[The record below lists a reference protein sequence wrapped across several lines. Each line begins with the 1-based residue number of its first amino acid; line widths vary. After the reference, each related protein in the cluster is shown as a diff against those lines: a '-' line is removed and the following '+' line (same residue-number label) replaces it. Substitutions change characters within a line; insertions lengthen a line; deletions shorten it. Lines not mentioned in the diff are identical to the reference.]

1 MQRGMKVIATMFLV
15 AGCSDASV
23 TSEQEVVKESV
34 AGEELIAEA
43 TYEYPAKKVPDEI
56 TAKHEMKHPIVA
68 YFRGVDEEFIYI
80 DVTEA
85 LWHHLQ
91 SLTPHT
97 EVHFESMTVDGVIS
111 KENLILIGANGQ
123 QVTEEQLFQD
133 DYLYLDYDMSQ
144 FNSIADDEIESDLII
159 VDLVTA
165 EEIIEEYYPSSP
177 NEYHVAMIYIE
188 GSGQVI
194 DPEWDKMD
202 ILLLDYPNIHGFH
215 GIRQEDNAPDRR
227 DLQAELEL
235 DSLPQFVVFGHQGP
249 LYATDNLEELLAY
262 LDKLE

>member
-1 MQRGMKVIATMFLV
+1 MFQRGMKIIAAMLLL
-15 AGCSDASV
+15 AGCNDTSII
-23 TSEQEVVKESV
+23 SEQEVVKESV

-56 TAKHEMKHPIVA
+56 TAKYEMKHPIVA

-97 EVHFESMTVDGVIS
+97 KAHFESMAVGGVIS
-111 KENLILIGANGQ
+111 KENLMLIGANGQ
-123 QVTEEQLFQD
+123 QVTEEQLYQD

-144 FNSIADDEIESDLII
+144 FNSIADYEIDSDLII
-159 VDLVTA
+159 VDLVIA
-165 EEIIEEYYPSSP
+165 EEIIEEYNPSSP

-188 GSGQVI
+188 GAGQVI
-194 DPEWDKMD
+194 DPAWD
-202 ILLLDYPNIHGFH
+202 
-215 GIRQEDNAPDRR
+215 
-227 DLQAELEL
+227 
-235 DSLPQFVVFGHQGP
+235 
-249 LYATDNLEELLAY
+249 
-262 LDKLE
+262 